1 MWLWRCIDSVHVFV
15 YDQRQVMKSLVSG
28 KTGCIRVERD
38 VSDLEAQ
45 LLENIAPEIVKKLK
59 EKQNSY
65 KYVVIAPI
73 GVLWDRKAKV
83 AFSIGISL
91 GVALYKRR
99 PKFLKEEKVTDYD
112 PANYVPLKHA
122 EKTTF

>member
-1 MWLWRCIDSVHVFV
+1 
-15 YDQRQVMKSLVSG
+15 MKALVSG
-28 KTGCIRVERD
+28 ETGCVGVERNI
-38 VSDLEAQ
+38 SDLEAQ

-65 KYVVIAPI
+65 KYIVIAPI

-99 PKFLKEEKVTDYD
+99 PKFLKKEKVTDYD